1 MFTLVMRA
9 ARALL
14 LFLLALGA
22 LMVVGAPSA
31 YAADGEAVVSS
42 EPNLP
47 MVLTL
52 LVSIVFPLFVGVV
65 TKKTASGRLKAILL
79 ATISLLSGL
88 ASQLLAA
95 VTAGTTFDLFTAL
108 VTGVGAWLIAIGTY
122 EGFWKPTGIGDAAQ
136 SVGVGAGTRVT
147 GGHNV

>member
-65 TKKTASGRLKAILL
+65 TKK
-79 ATISLLSGL
+79 
-88 ASQLLAA
+88 
-95 VTAGTTFDLFTAL
+95 
-108 VTGVGAWLIAIGTY
+108 
-122 EGFWKPTGIGDAAQ
+122 
-136 SVGVGAGTRVT
+136 
-147 GGHNV
+147 